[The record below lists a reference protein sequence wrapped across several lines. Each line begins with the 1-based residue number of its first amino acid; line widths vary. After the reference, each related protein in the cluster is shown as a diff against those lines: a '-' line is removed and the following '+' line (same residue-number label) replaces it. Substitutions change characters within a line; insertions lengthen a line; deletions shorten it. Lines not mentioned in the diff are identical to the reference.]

1 MFTGM
6 CGARAVLTARD
17 RAPKTGSAQR
27 ALALCKEHA
36 WRSAAKRALTIGD
49 SWRNVKI
56 DISIYFIH
64 KEVLFG
70 DVGFMVILSD
80 DTS

>member
-1 MFTGM
+1 
-6 CGARAVLTARD
+6 LTARD

-27 ALALCKEHA
+27 ALALRKEHA
-36 WRSAAKRALTIGD
+36 RRSAAKRALTIGD
-49 SWRNVKI
+49 YWRYVKI

-64 KEVLFG
+64 KEFG
-70 DVGFMVILSD
+70 NVGFMVIFLD

>member
-1 MFTGM
+1 M
-6 CGARAVLTARD
+6 TARD

-64 KEVLFG
+64 KEFG
-70 DVGFMVILSD
+70 DVGFMVIFSD
-80 DTS
+80 DTLKGPCVVLVIE